1 MVKRLF
7 SWIENPCVG
16 GSIPPQATKIQ
27 SQLLSVGFVVS
38 DAVKCVESFFTFL

>member
-16 GSIPPQATKIQ
+16 GSIPPQATITTRKGKRKPAIQKIA
-27 SQLLSVGFVVS
+27 G
-38 DAVKCVESFFTFL
+38 FFTSVVFGSV